1 MEVPTDMQAFFF
13 EDINQMLN
21 FSLDSINQQAEEYGG
36 FQDDYSQ
43 VDDENFEAPSMKRL
57 AKARKLLRMR
67 RRKTLPKICS
77 FSKSARTV
85 HII

>member
-1 MEVPTDMQAFFF
+1 MQAFFF

-43 VDDENFEAPSMKRL
+43 VDEENFDTHPMKRL
-57 AKARKLLRMR
+57 AKARKLLQMMR
-67 RRKTLPKICS
+67 RMTLPRICS